1 MRPRQTSAGNAQF
14 SNMLKVGQELGC
26 QIQPSAANPSILAG
40 LCPFHESKNLHE
52 AKTLSISLENARF
65 WCITCHAAGNP
76 MAFLAKV
83 WGISSQ
89 ETYEFIQAGYAIS
102 AERPKWESQ
111 PQSKDQTG
119 APQAQN
125 TAILTM
131 ATKYYKRQMEQSF
144 TALNYLA
151 RLGVTPEQAAE
162 KGFGYCS
169 GDGLQ
174 EYLEKSGATPEELEA
189 SSLFQDVTGMEY
201 LSGCPVLSDLDWT
214 GATIWMLAIIPE
226 DANNE
231 NYWPIHRP
239 KIRGLPGRR
248 NRLFNLGKMSTRSA
262 SVTVT
267 DDPRLHLALEAN
279 GFTSALVT
287 QYRTPGNAKTLTE
300 RITSTMAGRS
310 PNRIIMAMH
319 DRELGDRISQIIT
332 KEKPE
337 TVPLHRG
344 IEEIMRQINPWERD
358 LRTFT
363 GGNIE
368 TNNRDLSQEVNQSAT
383 NGEAKPEEGQQKA
396 NQSATNEEAKP
407 EEGQQKANQSATNG
421 EAKPEEGQQKANQ
434 SATNGEAKPMGRKEG
449 QQKADQL
456 APNGEAKPIG
466 REEENQLIPEGET
479 AGGSHHPG
487 DSEIQET

>member
-102 AERPKWESQ
+102 SERPKWESQ
-111 PQSKDQTG
+111 PQSKDQSG

-151 RLGVTPEQAAE
+151 RLGVTPEKAAE

-174 EYLEKSGATPEELEA
+174 EYLEKNGATPEELEA

-226 DANNE
+226 DANSE
-231 NYWPIHRP
+231 NNWPIHRP
-239 KIRGLPGRR
+239 RIRGLPGRR

-287 QYRTPGNAKTLTE
+287 QYRTPGNANTLTE

-319 DRELGDRISQIIT
+319 DRELGERISQIIT

-368 TNNRDLSQEVNQSAT
+368 TNSRNLSQEVNQSAPK
-383 NGEAKPEEGQQKA
+383 GEAKPEEGQQKA
-396 NQSATNEEAKP
+396 DQSAPKGKAKPEESQQKADQSATNAEAKP
-407 EEGQQKANQSATNG
+407 I
-421 EAKPEEGQQKANQ
+421 
-434 SATNGEAKPMGRKEG
+434 GRKEG
-449 QQKADQL
+449 QQKADQS
-456 APNGEAKPIG
+456 APNGEAKPMG
-466 REEENQLIPEGET
+466 REEKNQLIPEAET

-487 DSEIQET
+487 DSGIQET

>member
-102 AERPKWESQ
+102 SERPKWESQ

-226 DANNE
+226 DANSE
-231 NYWPIHRP
+231 NNWPIHRP
-239 KIRGLPGRR
+239 RIRGLPGRR

-262 SVTVT
+262 SVTLT

-287 QYRTPGNAKTLTE
+287 QYRTPGNANTLTE

-319 DRELGDRISQIIT
+319 DRELGERISQIIT

-368 TNNRDLSQEVNQSAT
+368 TNSRNLSQEINQSAPK
-383 NGEAKPEEGQQKA
+383 GEAKPEEGQQKA
-396 NQSATNEEAKP
+396 DQSAPK
-407 EEGQQKANQSATNG
+407 G
-421 EAKPEEGQQKANQ
+421 EAKPEEGQQKADQ
-434 SATNGEAKPMGRKEG
+434 SATNAEAKPIGRKEG
-449 QQKADQL
+449 QQKADQS
-456 APNGEAKPIG
+456 APNGEAKPTG
-466 REEENQLIPEGET
+466 REEENQLIPEEET
-479 AGGSHHPG
+479 AGGSHPPG
-487 DSEIQET
+487 DSGIQET

>member
-102 AERPKWESQ
+102 SERPKWESQ
-111 PQSKDQTG
+111 PQSKDQSG

-151 RLGVTPEQAAE
+151 RLGVTPEKAAE

-174 EYLEKSGATPEELEA
+174 EYLEKNGATPEELEA

-226 DANNE
+226 DTNSENN
-231 NYWPIHRP
+231 WPIHRP
-239 KIRGLPGRR
+239 RIRGLPGRR

-262 SVTVT
+262 SVTLT

-287 QYRTPGNAKTLTE
+287 QYRTPGNANTLTE

-319 DRELGDRISQIIT
+319 DRELGERISQIIT

-363 GGNIE
+363 GGNLKTDLE
-368 TNNRDLSQEVNQSAT
+368 TNNRDLSEEVNQSAPK
-383 NGEAKPEEGQQKA
+383 GKAKPEESQQKA
-396 NQSATNEEAKP
+396 DQSAPNR
-407 EEGQQKANQSATNG
+407 
-421 EAKPEEGQQKANQ
+421 
-434 SATNGEAKPMGRKEG
+434 EAKPMGK
-449 QQKADQL
+449 
-456 APNGEAKPIG
+456 
-466 REEENQLIPEGET
+466 EEENQLIPEGET

-487 DSEIQET
+487 DSGIQET

>member
-14 SNMLKVGQELGC
+14 SNMLKLGRELGC

-40 LCPFHESKNLHE
+40 LCPFHESKNLHA

-65 WCITCHAAGNP
+65 WCITCHATGNP

-111 PQSKDQTG
+111 PQSRDQSG

-226 DANNE
+226 DANE
-231 NYWPIHRP
+231 NYWPVHRP
-239 KIRGLPGRR
+239 RIRGLPGRR
-248 NRLFNLGKMSTRSA
+248 NRLFNLGEMSTRNLSM
-262 SVTVT
+262 TMT

-287 QYRTPGNAKTLTE
+287 QYRTPGNADTLTE
-300 RITSTMAGRS
+300 RITSTMLGRS

-319 DRELGDRISQIIT
+319 DRELGEKISQIIT
-332 KEKPE
+332 REKPE
-337 TVPLHRG
+337 TVLLHRG

-358 LRTFT
+358 LQTFT
-363 GGNIE
+363 GGNME
-368 TNNRDLSQEVNQSAT
+368 TNNRKPSGKADQSAQS
-383 NGEAKPEEGQQKA
+383 GEAEPVEMEKGQQKA
-396 NQSATNEEAKP
+396 SQSAANGEAEPVGIEK
-407 EEGQQKANQSATNG
+407 GQQKASQSAANG
-421 EAKPEEGQQKANQ
+421 EAEPVEIEK
-434 SATNGEAKPMGRKEG
+434 G
-449 QQKADQL
+449 QQKADLSAQ
-456 APNGEAKPIG
+456 NGEAEPVGI
-466 REEENQLIPEGET
+466 EEENQLIPEAET

-487 DSEIQET
+487 DSGIQET

>member
-102 AERPKWESQ
+102 SERPKWESQ
-111 PQSKDQTG
+111 PQSRDQTG

-226 DANNE
+226 DTNNE
-231 NYWPIHRP
+231 NNWPIHRP
-239 KIRGLPGRR
+239 RIRGLPGRR

-319 DRELGDRISQIIT
+319 DRELGERISQIIT

-363 GGNIE
+363 GGNLKTDLE
-368 TNNRDLSQEVNQSAT
+368 TNNRDLSAEVNQSAT
-383 NGEAKPEEGQQKA
+383 NDEAKPEEGQQKA
-396 NQSATNEEAKP
+396 NQSAPNGKAKP
-407 EEGQQKANQSATNG
+407 EES
-421 EAKPEEGQQKANQ
+421 
-434 SATNGEAKPMGRKEG
+434 
-449 QQKADQL
+449 QQKADQS
-456 APNGEAKPIG
+456 APNGEAKPMG
-466 REEENQLIPEGET
+466 REEENQLIPEAET

-487 DSEIQET
+487 DSGIQET

>member
-14 SNMLKVGQELGC
+14 SNMLKVGRELGC
-26 QIQPSAANPSILAG
+26 QIQPSVANPSILTG
-40 LCPFHESKNLHE
+40 LCPFHESRTLHE
-52 AKTLSISLENARF
+52 AKTLNISLENARF

-89 ETYEFIQAGYAIS
+89 EAYEFIQSGYAIT

-111 PQSKDQTG
+111 PQSRDQNG
-119 APQAQN
+119 PPQAQN
-125 TAILTM
+125 TAVLTM
-131 ATKYYKRQMEQSF
+131 ATRYYRRQMEQSF
-144 TALNYLA
+144 PALNYLA

-174 EYLEKSGATPEELEA
+174 EYLEKNGVTPEEMAA
-189 SSLFQDVTGMEY
+189 SSLFQEVTGMEY

-226 DANNE
+226 ETNNE
-231 NYWPIHRP
+231 KNWPIRRP
-239 KIRGLPGRR
+239 RIRGLPGRR
-248 NRLFNLGKMSTRSA
+248 NRLFNLGNMSTRRV

-279 GFTSALVT
+279 DFTSALVT
-287 QYRTPGNAKTLTE
+287 QYRTPGNAHTMTE

-310 PNRIIMAMH
+310 PGRIIIAMH
-319 DRELGDRISQIIT
+319 DRELGERISETIT
-332 KEKPE
+332 RENPE

-358 LRTFT
+358 LQTFT
-363 GGNIE
+363 GGNLKTDLE
-368 TNNRDLSQEVNQSAT
+368 TNYRDL
-383 NGEAKPEEGQQKA
+383 PEEAHQSTPKWEAESEEAQQKA
-396 NQSATNEEAKP
+396 
-407 EEGQQKANQSATNG
+407 QQKTHQS
-421 EAKPEEGQQKANQ
+421 
-434 SATNGEAKPMGRKEG
+434 
-449 QQKADQL
+449 
-456 APNGEAKPIG
+456 APNGEMEPMG
-466 REEENQLIPEGET
+466 REGENQLIPEAET

-487 DSEIQET
+487 DSGIQET